1 MADECVGRSALL
13 VERFG
18 WTLRLR
24 LDRWWDERPRALICM
39 ANPSLANGVRDDP
52 TTLRLIALV
61 RALSRYGG
69 LTIVNEEPYRAAR
82 PVALRD
88 WRKRIASARPR
99 AYRMIREE
107 NLTVIRTVSPQ
118 AAIRIVAWG
127 NLVQTGQPA
136 EQTLEALSLGGAHD
150 LFAFALTRGGNPAH
164 PLARAANH
172 ITVGREPLVWK
183 PSWR

>member
-1 MADECVGRSALL
+1 MAEECVKRSALL

-39 ANPSLANGVRDDP
+39 ANPSLASGDRDDP
-52 TTLRLIALV
+52 TTLRLIALL

-69 LTIVNEEPYRAAR
+69 LTIVNEEPYQAAR
-82 PVALRD
+82 PVALLE
-88 WRKRIASARPR
+88 WRERIALARPR

-107 NLTVIRTVSPQ
+107 NLALIRTLSPQ
-118 AAIRIVAWG
+118 AAIRLVAWG
-127 NLVQTGQPA
+127 NLVQSGQPA
-136 EQTLEALSLGGAHD
+136 EQTLDALSLGGAHD
-150 LFAFALTRGGNPAH
+150 LFAFALTKGGNPTH
-164 PLARAANH
+164 PLARGVNR